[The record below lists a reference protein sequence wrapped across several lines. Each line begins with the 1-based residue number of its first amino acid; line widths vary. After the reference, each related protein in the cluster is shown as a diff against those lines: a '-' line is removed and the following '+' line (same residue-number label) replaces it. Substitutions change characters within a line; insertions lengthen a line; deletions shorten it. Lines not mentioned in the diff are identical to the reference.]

1 MKRSKLVPIGV
12 CLVVFCLIIGI
23 VILPEFMIDKVKFP
37 ASIVHWSG
45 FQKVRKLVPQPDP
58 NQFLLV
64 EHHLT
69 DSAYHEV
76 KPLDESQIKKMV
88 NQLIPE
94 DLASKND
101 QGKVI
106 LSSPN
111 KKVMKDFQEH
121 LNKELSKGWTI
132 SRSTS
137 NIDAMVTGDL
147 FTLTIPRNTDKDW
160 NGGVLPLDQL
170 LEESKDQNDL
180 TEARGVGSKS
190 KQNNEKPRSIK
201 RVTKIY
207 GVWESKQNNE
217 KPRRALFLYWVV
229 ETNRSAKEVLSATTN
244 YGNSQITAATKDLTK
259 NLIAKNLIKIEK
271 HLKVAVIN
279 TSGNLPASDLV
290 TASILEKMV
299 NEKTGVTFL
308 HKTDTSEHDTE
319 LKKAL
324 KSDNNQKVSREYLA
338 KKFSKSTGASAAL
351 IISQPSRGH
360 FYLELI
366 ELPSLNLLAI
376 GRSEDQQ
383 GEQLQ

>member
-1 MKRSKLVPIGV
+1 MKWSKLGPIGF

-23 VILPEFMIDKVKFP
+23 VISPEFMIDKVKFP
-37 ASIVHWSG
+37 TSIVYWSG
-45 FQKVRKLVPQPDP
+45 FQKVRKLIPQPDP

-94 DLASKND
+94 DLASKNE
-101 QGKVI
+101 QRKVI

-111 KKVMKDFQEH
+111 KKIMKDFQEH
-121 LNKELSKGWTI
+121 LNRALPKGWTI

-137 NIDAMVTGDL
+137 DIDAIVTGDL
-147 FTLTIPRNTDKDW
+147 FTLTIPRNADKDW
-160 NGGVLPLDQL
+160 NGGVLPLDEL
-170 LEESKDQNDL
+170 LEKFEDQNDL
-180 TEARGVGSKS
+180 TEDRGVVKS
-190 KQNNEKPRSIK
+190 K
-201 RVTKIY
+201 
-207 GVWESKQNNE
+207 SKQNNE
-217 KPRRALFLYWVV
+217 KPRRALFLYWIV

-244 YGNSQITAATKDLTK
+244 YGNSPIIAAAKDLTK
-259 NLIAKNLIKIEK
+259 NLIAKNLIEAKKQLKI
-271 HLKVAVIN
+271 AVIN
-279 TSGNLPASDLV
+279 TSGDLPDADLV

-299 NEKTGVTFL
+299 NEKTDVTFL
-308 HKTDTSEHDTE
+308 HKAATSKHDTE
-319 LKKAL
+319 LKTAL
-324 KSDNNQKVSREYLA
+324 KSDNNQKVSKEYLA